1 MDPFA
6 PINGISLERY
16 AELASDVS
24 EISDPGKQAEAVALK
39 GVSSVDWEAAKA
51 GWTARMQD
59 MSLMG
64 QVASRFMPLYQAAL
78 ARKSPAPQVSYEDY
92 VAMCGCPPVMG
103 IEAMLA
109 HYKLTMAQWTQ
120 IAGHWN
126 QVIPTSPQYMQ
137 HGMLVEQEAARIRA
151 GGAPR
156 PVSLGGGAG
165 ASSVPSAAPSTHA
178 VSGAMPGAVPPPGY
192 GAAPGYP
199 PQPAPGYAPPQPGY
213 APQAAPGCAPQPGY
227 LPQVAPGYPPQP
239 GGYPQQPPYNQQ
251 AAAFGNEVG
260 NAFNA
265 FGSALGSFV
274 SSAVATVSVGAHVM
288 VQWSDGRRYPA
299 TVTMMHGGQ
308 VQVAFPDGRQVWVP
322 QQYVFPRGP
331 GF

>member
-1 MDPFA
+1 MDPYA

-16 AELASDVS
+16 ADLAADVS
-24 EISDPGKQAEAVALK
+24 EISDAAQQAETVGRK
-39 GVSSVDWEAAKA
+39 GVSPIDWEAAKA

-64 QVASRFMPLYQAAL
+64 QVATRFMPLYQAAL
-78 ARKSPAPQVSYEDY
+78 ARRSPAPQVSYEDY

-103 IEAMLA
+103 FEGMLA
-109 HYKLTMAQWTQ
+109 HYKVTMAQWTQ

-126 QVIPTSPQYMQ
+126 AVIPSSPQYMQ
-137 HGMLVEQEAARIRA
+137 HGMLVEQEAARLRA

-156 PVSLGGGAG
+156 PIASLGGGAG
-165 ASSVPSAAPSTHA
+165 SAGQVPAAAVSTGHA

-199 PQPAPGYAPPQPGY
+199 QPGYPQPGY
-213 APQAAPGCAPQPGY
+213 PQPGY
-227 LPQVAPGYPPQP
+227 PQPGYPQPGYPQP
-239 GGYPQQPPYNQQ
+239 GYPQPGYPQPGYNPQ

-265 FGSALGSFV
+265 FGDALGSFV
-274 SSAVATVSVGAHVM
+274 NGAVSPFVVGTQVL

-299 TVTMMHGGQ
+299 TVTMAANGQ
-308 VQVAFPDGRQVWVP
+308 VQVHFPDGRQVWVP
-322 QQYVFPRGP
+322 QNVVTRRS
-331 GF
+331 